1 MSWATVGI
9 LGWGCPGLLDVPRVP
24 RSALLVLAVAI
35 TLAATAP
42 PGPAAT
48 EPLAIRPVAA
58 VAGSRV
64 VLDPS
69 TGPVRGA
76 PVPAA
81 DASGDRYNTG
91 LAGSAVGQLF
101 GTEDGQDG
109 ACTATVVASKSGS
122 VLATAGHCVFLDG
135 QWAQDLEFVPGRDRR
150 RAPYGR
156 WKVDSVAVDQR
167 WAKGQDWSHDVAFL
181 RLAPQEG
188 QSIAAVTG
196 AQGISFSLPA
206 DTPPVTLLGYPGE
219 EPFDGTTL
227 RRCSAPAAAT
237 DDPAGARSWGMAC
250 EMTAGFS
257 GGPVL
262 TDLDPT
268 SGAGYVIGV
277 GSHYRLASTD
287 RWSARLDDDALAL
300 YRSMD
305 NP

>member
-1 MSWATVGI
+1 MN
-9 LGWGCPGLLDVPRVP
+9 RF
-24 RSALLVLAVAI
+24 VLAAAAALVCAGLAQAQVTEADLAGDATSVA
-35 TLAATAP
+35 LAS
-42 PGPAAT
+42 GGS
-48 EPLAIRPVAA
+48 PLVAA
-58 VAGSRV
+58 DVADVVAARV

-69 TGPVRGA
+69 TGAVTAA
-76 PVPAA
+76 PAPAA
-81 DASGDRYNTG
+81 DLSGDRNNAG

-109 ACTATVVASKSGS
+109 ACTATVVASTSGS
-122 VLATAGHCVFLDG
+122 VLATAGHCVFQDG
-135 QWAQDLEFVPGRDRR
+135 QWAQDIEFIPGRDGR

-181 RLAPQEG
+181 RLAPQSG
-188 QSIAAVTG
+188 KTVAAVTG

-206 DTPPVTLLGYPGE
+206 DQPAVTLLGYPGE
-219 EPFDGTTL
+219 APFDGTTL

-262 TDLDPT
+262 TDLDPV

-277 GSHYRLASTD
+277 GSHYRLASND

-300 YRSMD
+300 YHSMD
-305 NP
+305 TAAPA